1 MDTLPCQTLR
11 LLPVYMILF
20 NFGRLTEYDKNK
32 KTKKNKNKKKQKQT
46 KLQIL
51 TCVGCPF
58 L

>member
-32 KTKKNKNKKKQKQT
+32 KTKKKQKTKQT

-51 TCVGCPF
+51 TCVGCLF